1 MAAMP
6 EIHAS
11 APPPAPVGP
20 SPQEI
25 RQAHHRLMNLDARA
39 EAVRSGVQQIRGQQ
53 QAQGLDLRGDVLAS
67 MSRMN
72 NLLREANSAL
82 AQKDL
87 EAADESMKRAEAEAS
102 KLEAFLGH

>member
-1 MAAMP
+1 
-6 EIHAS
+6 
-11 APPPAPVGP
+11 VGP